1 MAQTGQAAK
10 AVKKKADTLPKVSAQ
25 KLLKDAAINTAM
37 IIGPGKFLKA
47 GKIVSKGAQVIKSVT
62 AKEAKEVAKAT
73 VGKYP
78 PSGPPRAIV
87 KRGTGL
93 SPREAKVVSTKQ
105 PVTRS
110 SGRSS
115 TKEEL
120 EEKIATER
128 STRLRNVLTPR
139 KSNSV
144 KKVGPEKLS
153 ANKRP
158 TVLVVRVKSPEQAK
172 VVARAKVNIPA
183 DRKLDTSR
191 KTAMK
196 AAEEARSKKSA
207 FQRELE
213 QRPDPRG
220 ELGFSR
226 RSSTAPDKDMIE
238 ANRRVNEGLREIKAR
253 ERALQAAKRNSSR
266 GRTSISKRVTTRKK
280 LSKTRPLGK

>member
-1 MAQTGQAAK
+1 MVLPLVGIAAGVAARAIAKKVAQEAIKKAAQNAAK
-10 AVKKKADTLPKVSAQ
+10 KSVVRKVS
-25 KLLKDAAINTAM
+25 
-37 IIGPGKFLKA
+37 
-47 GKIVSKGAQVIKSVT
+47 
-62 AKEAKEVAKAT
+62 AKEAKDIAKDT

-78 PSGPPRAIV
+78 PSRPPRAIA

-105 PVTRS
+105 PVTKT

-120 EEKIATER
+120 QEKITTER
-128 STRLRNVLTPR
+128 STRLRNALTPR

-144 KKVGPEKLS
+144 KKVGPENR
-153 ANKRP
+153 ARP
-158 TVLVVRVKSPEQAK
+158 TVTI
-172 VVARAKVNIPA
+172 ARAKTPAQEKTLARAKENIPA

-213 QRPDPRG
+213 QRPNARG

-253 ERALQAAKRNSSR
+253 ERALQVAKRSASKN
-266 GRTSISKRVTTRKK
+266 RTPISKRVTTRKK

>member
-1 MAQTGQAAK
+1 MVLPLVGIAAGVAARAIAKKVAQEAIKKTAQNAAK
-10 AVKKKADTLPKVSAQ
+10 KSVARKVS
-25 KLLKDAAINTAM
+25 
-37 IIGPGKFLKA
+37 
-47 GKIVSKGAQVIKSVT
+47 
-62 AKEAKEVAKAT
+62 AKEAKDVAKSA
-73 VGKYP
+73 VCKYP
-78 PSGPPRAIV
+78 PSRPPREIV

-93 SPREAKVVSTKQ
+93 SAREAKVVSTKQ
-105 PVTRS
+105 PVTKT
-110 SGRSS
+110 SGRSF

-120 EEKIATER
+120 DKKIAVER
-128 STRLRNVLTPR
+128 STRLKKVLTPV

-153 ANKRP
+153 SNKRP
-158 TVLVVRVKSPEQAK
+158 TVSVVRVKSPEQAK
-172 VVARAKVNIPA
+172 VVARAKENIPA

-213 QRPDPRG
+213 QRPNARG

-253 ERALQAAKRNSSR
+253 ERALQVAKRNASKN
-266 GRTSISKRVTTRKK
+266 RTSISKRVTTRKK

>member
-1 MAQTGQAAK
+1 MVLPLVGIAAGVAARAVIKKVAQEGIKKAAK
-10 AVKKKADTLPKVSAQ
+10 NAAKKSVVKK
-25 KLLKDAAINTAM
+25 
-37 IIGPGKFLKA
+37 
-47 GKIVSKGAQVIKSVT
+47 VT
-62 AKEAKEVAKAT
+62 DKEAKEVAKSA

-93 SPREAKVVSTKQ
+93 SPREAKIVSTKQ
-105 PVTRS
+105 PVTKT
-110 SGRSS
+110 SGRAS

-120 EEKIATER
+120 EKKIAIER
-128 STRLRNVLTPR
+128 STRLKRVLTPV
-139 KSNSV
+139 KSNSI

-158 TVLVVRVKSPEQAK
+158 TVSVVRVKSPEQAK
-172 VVARAKVNIPA
+172 VVARAKENIPA

-213 QRPDPRG
+213 QRPNAKG
-220 ELGFSR
+220 EPGFSR

-253 ERALQAAKRNSSR
+253 ERAAQVAKRNSAR
-266 GRTSISKRVTTRKK
+266 GRTAISKRVTTRKK